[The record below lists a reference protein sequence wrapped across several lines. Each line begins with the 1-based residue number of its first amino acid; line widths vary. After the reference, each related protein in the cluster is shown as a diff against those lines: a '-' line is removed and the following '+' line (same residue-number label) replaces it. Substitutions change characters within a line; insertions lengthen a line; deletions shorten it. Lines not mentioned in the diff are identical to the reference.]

1 VGLHPLAEQF
11 AAVAQEYER
20 GRPDYPPAVPGAL
33 AAELGLAAGAR
44 VLDVG
49 AGTGK
54 LSRALQAAGL
64 DVLALEPQ
72 ATLREILA
80 GHLGAGHV
88 LEGTA
93 EAIPLPDASVDAVT
107 VADAF
112 HWFDRATA
120 LAEMARVLRP
130 GGGLAL
136 LSTAPDW
143 GEHSWAHDL
152 GTLVMTRRT
161 PHPFFDGIPIQES
174 VAQAPGWSAPRELE
188 VRACQPTSRARL
200 LDHLRSMSWVA
211 SMTEPEREG
220 FLDEARVILGDQVP
234 DELPV
239 RFFMWLSVR
248 D

>member
-1 VGLHPLAEQF
+1 MALHPLAEQF
-11 AAVAQEYER
+11 AAVAREYEH
-20 GRPDYPPAVPGAL
+20 GRPDYPPAVTGAL
-33 AAELGLAAGAR
+33 AGELGLPPGAR

-54 LSRALQAAGL
+54 LSRALHAAGL
-64 DVLALEPQ
+64 DVVALEPQ
-72 ATLREILA
+72 AALREILTA
-80 GHLGAGHV
+80 HLGAEHV

-112 HWFDRATA
+112 HWFDRGPA
-120 LAEMARVLRP
+120 LQEMARVLEP

-161 PHPFFDGIPIQES
+161 AHPFFDGPPIQETL
-174 VAQAPGWSAPRELE
+174 AQAPGWSPPREIE
-188 VRACQPTSRARL
+188 VRARQPASRARI

-211 SMTEPEREG
+211 AMAADERES
-220 FLDEARVILGDQVP
+220 FLGEARAILGDQEP
-234 DELPV
+234 GDLPV
-239 RFFMWLSVR
+239 RFFMWLSAR
-248 D
+248 G